1 MEYIIKAIRNE
12 LISDAML
19 TSMVSADDIHASY
32 VKEINNYPCVT
43 MSVSAAQ
50 DNIGISGIDA
60 CIVEIET
67 RARTSKLDA
76 WAIAKRIKALLD
88 NQERNVTDADRR
100 IHVIRE
106 INAYDDVYDLY
117 GNVWLVVQRYHVLY
131 SVTSIVAT
139 SGATGVIYADATSV
153 SADTN
158 KEIAKFRGSLQLNVA
173 FESEV
178 RQTRNRFGKA
188 LLYRFAQAS
197 LTIGE
202 VLFKASIMD
211 LLWNI
216 NTSVSGYL
224 NDGST
229 LATTYQVSQSSYP
242 KGIQVLYQATKTDDG
257 KKIEIEAHNAYCNSL
272 RLPFSKSDFTVIDC
286 NWTLLA
292 DSNGNV
298 VKTAVE
304 N

>member
-12 LISDAML
+12 LIADAML
-19 TSMVSADDIHASY
+19 TSLVSADDIHTSY
-32 VKEINNYPCVT
+32 VREINNYPCVT
-43 MSVSAAQ
+43 MSISAAR
-50 DNIGISGIDA
+50 DNIRISGIDA
-60 CIVEIET
+60 CNVDIET
-67 RARTSKLDA
+67 RVRTSKLDA

-88 NQERNVTDADRR
+88 NRECNITDADRR

-106 INAYDDVYDLY
+106 IDASDDVYDLH
-117 GNVWLVVQRYHVLY
+117 GDVWLVRQRYHVLY
-131 SVTSIVAT
+131 SITSIVAT

-153 SADTN
+153 SVDRD
-158 KEIAKFRGSLQLNVA
+158 KEIAEFRGILQLNVA

-178 RQTRNRFGKA
+178 RQTRNRFGKSA
-188 LLYRFAQAS
+188 LYRLAQAS

-211 LLWNI
+211 LLWNVT
-216 NTSVSGYL
+216 TSSSGYL

-257 KKIEIEAHNAYCNSL
+257 KRIEIEAHNAYCNNL
-272 RLPFSKSDFTVIDC
+272 RLPFSKSDFTVVDC
-286 NWTLLA
+286 NWILLA

-298 VKTAVE
+298 VKTAIE